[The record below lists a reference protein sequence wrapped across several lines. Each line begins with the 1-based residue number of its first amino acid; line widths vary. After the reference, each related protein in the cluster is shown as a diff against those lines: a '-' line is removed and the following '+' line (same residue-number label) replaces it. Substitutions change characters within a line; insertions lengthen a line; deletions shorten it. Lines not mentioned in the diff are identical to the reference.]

1 MPRVLSTLHTV
12 SFLEFID
19 TTTGIN
25 QLLLT
30 REEGMAVA
38 ANINLHNVA
47 VFRRARLERRTASA
61 YNRYFVVFGMDISL
75 HIIHLTTKCHYLKCF
90 PIITLFL
97 NLVNCFCAN
106 L

>member
-47 VFRRARLERRTASA
+47 VFRRASLERSSTSAS
-61 YNRYFVVFGMDISL
+61 YSYFVIFGMNISL
-75 HIIHLTTKCHYLKCF
+75 HYFHLAV
-90 PIITLFL
+90 IFL
-97 NLVNCFCAN
+97 SC
-106 L
+106 